1 MTSQPLFQSTF
12 ILEKSGV
19 AIFSDIIKLV
29 TKFIKTI
36 FKDSDTVKSI
46 RNYISKRNLLLYF
59 LTYQNLLIFGE
70 KMLMSAEQKGYV
82 TWLIYFWIFFG

>member
-59 LTYQNLLIFGE
+59 LT
-70 KMLMSAEQKGYV
+70 
-82 TWLIYFWIFFG
+82 

>member
-19 AIFSDIIKLV
+19 VIFSDIIKLV

-82 TWLIYFWIFFG
+82 T

>member
-82 TWLIYFWIFFG
+82 T